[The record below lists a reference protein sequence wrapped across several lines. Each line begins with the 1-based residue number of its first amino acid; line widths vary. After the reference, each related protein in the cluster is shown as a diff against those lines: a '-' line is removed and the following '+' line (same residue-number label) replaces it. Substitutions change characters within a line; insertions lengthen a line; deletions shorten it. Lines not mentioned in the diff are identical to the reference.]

1 ISFRKTETMV
11 AMAENQA
18 TKNGGSSLKFLCSY
32 GGRILP
38 RSIDGKL
45 RYVGGFT
52 RVLSVSH
59 SISFT
64 ELMVKLEEF
73 CGYSVDLKC
82 QLPDGDLE
90 TLISVK
96 SDEDL
101 ANIVEEYDRVHG
113 GKIRAILSPPKQM
126 SPRSSGGDLSPKSP
140 FSVVASPSPPKSPAY
155 MRFLQPRYCVAPT
168 ENLPSRIFR
177 KRAEEYSRCCKC
189 RVHNRDSKLIWH

>member
-1 ISFRKTETMV
+1 MV
-11 AMAENQA
+11 AVAENRK
-18 TKNGGSSLKFLCSY
+18 TKNGENSLKFLCSY

-52 RVLSVSH
+52 RVLSVH
-59 SISFT
+59 HPISFS

-73 CGYSVDLKC
+73 CGYSVELKC

-101 ANIVEEYDRVHG
+101 TNIVEEYDRVNG
-113 GKIRAILSPPKQM
+113 GKIRAILSTPKLM

-140 FSVVASPSPPKSPAY
+140 FSVVASPSPPLYCLPPA
-155 MRFLQPRYCVAPT
+155 
-168 ENLPSRIFR
+168 ENLLSRFR
-177 KRAEEYSRCCKC
+177 MRAGEYSRCCNC
-189 RVHNRDSKLIWH
+189 RVHNRDSKLIWQ

>member
-1 ISFRKTETMV
+1 MV
-11 AMAENQA
+11 TAAKNPA

-52 RVLSVSH
+52 RVLSVNH

-82 QLPDGDLE
+82 QLPNGDLE

-113 GKIRAILSPPKQM
+113 GKIRAILSPPKLI
-126 SPRSSGGDLSPKSP
+126 SPPSSAGDLSPKSP
-140 FSVVASPSPPKSPAY
+140 FSVVASSPPKSPT
-155 MRFLQPRYCVAPT
+155 LLHPRYCVAPM

-177 KRAEEYSRCCKC
+177 MRAEEYSHCCKC

>member
-1 ISFRKTETMV
+1 MAKTKKSD
-11 AMAENQA
+11 N
-18 TKNGGSSLKFLCSY
+18 SLKFLCSY

-52 RVLSVSH
+52 RVLSVVD

-64 ELMVKLEEF
+64 ELMMKLEEF

-101 ANIVEEYDRVHG
+101 TNIVEEYNRVHG
-113 GKIRAILSPPKQM
+113 GKIRAVLSTPKQV
-126 SPRSSGGDLSPKSP
+126 SPRSSGGGGDVSPKSP
-140 FSVVASPSPPKSPAY
+140 FSVVAGY
-155 MRFLQPRYCVAPT
+155 RRFPRPRYQM
-168 ENLPSRIFR
+168 ENLQSGIFR

-189 RVHNRDSKLIWH
+189 RVQNRDSKLIWH

>member
-1 ISFRKTETMV
+1 MV
-11 AMAENQA
+11 AVAENQK
-18 TKNGGSSLKFLCSY
+18 TKNSLKFLCSY

-52 RVLSVSH
+52 RVLSVHH

-64 ELMVKLEEF
+64 ELTMKLEEF
-73 CGYSVDLKC
+73 SGYSVELKC
-82 QLPDGDLE
+82 QLPNGDLE

-101 ANIVEEYDRVHG
+101 VNIVEEYDRVYG

-126 SPRSSGGDLSPKSP
+126 SPRSSGGGGDLSPKSP
-140 FSVVASPSPPKSPAY
+140 FSVVASPSPP
-155 MRFLQPRYCVAPT
+155 RYCVAPPT
-168 ENLPSRIFR
+168 ENLLSRFR
-177 KRAEEYSRCCKC
+177 MRTGEYSRCCNC
-189 RVHNRDSKLIWH
+189 RVPNRDSKLIWQ

>member
-1 ISFRKTETMV
+1 MV
-11 AMAENQA
+11 T
-18 TKNGGSSLKFLCSY
+18 TKKSESSLKFLCSY

-52 RVLSVSH
+52 RVLSVVD
-59 SISFT
+59 SISFS

-73 CGYSVDLKC
+73 CGYAVDLKC

-101 ANIVEEYDRVHG
+101 TNIVEEYNRVYG
-113 GKIRAILSPPKQM
+113 GKIRAVLSTPKHVSPP
-126 SPRSSGGDLSPKSP
+126 SSGGGGDVSPISP
-140 FSVVASPSPPKSPAY
+140 FSVVASPSPPPAY
-155 MRFLQPRYCVAPT
+155 RRFPLSRYQM
-168 ENLPSRIFR
+168 ENLQSGIFR

-189 RVHNRDSKLIWH
+189 RVQNIDSNLIWH

>member
-1 ISFRKTETMV
+1 MV
-11 AMAENQA
+11 T
-18 TKNGGSSLKFLCSY
+18 TKRSESSSLKFLCSY

-45 RYVGGFT
+45 RYVGGYT
-52 RVLSVSH
+52 RVLSVVD
-59 SISFT
+59 SISFS

-101 ANIVEEYDRVHG
+101 TNIVEEYSRVSSGGG
-113 GKIRAILSPPKQM
+113 GKIRAVLSTPKQV
-126 SPRSSGGDLSPKSP
+126 SPRSSGGGDASPKSP
-140 FSVVASPSPPKSPAY
+140 FSVVASPSPLPGYGRLP
-155 MRFLQPRYCVAPT
+155 RPRYQM
-168 ENLPSRIFR
+168 ENLQSGIFR

-189 RVHNRDSKLIWH
+189 RVQNRDSKLIWH

>member
-1 ISFRKTETMV
+1 MV
-11 AMAENQA
+11 AVAENPTA
-18 TKNGGSSLKFLCSY
+18 NNRGSSLKFLCSY

-52 RVLSVSH
+52 RVLSVDH
-59 SISFT
+59 SISFS

-101 ANIVEEYDRVHG
+101 ANIVEEYDRVYG
-113 GKIRAILSPPKQM
+113 GKIRAILSPPKHM
-126 SPRSSGGDLSPKSP
+126 SPRSSGGGGGISPESP
-140 FSVVASPSPPKSPAY
+140 FSVVTSLSPPKSPAY
-155 MRFLQPRYCVAPT
+155 RRFLQPRYCLPPA
-168 ENLPSRIFR
+168 ENLTSRFLMR
-177 KRAEEYSRCCKC
+177 SGEYSQCCKC

>member
-1 ISFRKTETMV
+1 MV
-11 AMAENQA
+11 T
-18 TKNGGSSLKFLCSY
+18 TKKSESSLKFLCSY

-52 RVLSVSH
+52 RVLSVVD
-59 SISFT
+59 SISFS

-73 CGYSVDLKC
+73 CGYAVDLKC

-101 ANIVEEYDRVHG
+101 TNIVEEYNRVYG
-113 GKIRAILSPPKQM
+113 GKIRAVLSTPKHVSPP
-126 SPRSSGGDLSPKSP
+126 SSGGGGGDVSPKSP
-140 FSVVASPSPPKSPAY
+140 FSVVASPSPPPAY
-155 MRFLQPRYCVAPT
+155 RRFPLSRYQM
-168 ENLPSRIFR
+168 ENLQSGIFR

-189 RVHNRDSKLIWH
+189 RVQNRDSKLIWH

>member
-1 ISFRKTETMV
+1 MV
-11 AMAENQA
+11 AAKKSESN
-18 TKNGGSSLKFLCSY
+18 LKFLCSY

-52 RVLSVSH
+52 RVLSVVD
-59 SISFT
+59 SISFS

-73 CGYSVDLKC
+73 CGYTVDLKC

-101 ANIVEEYDRVHG
+101 TNIVEEYNRVYG
-113 GKIRAILSPPKQM
+113 GKIRAVLSTPKQV
-126 SPRSSGGDLSPKSP
+126 SPRSSGGDASPKSP
-140 FSVVASPSPPKSPAY
+140 FSVVASPSPPPAY
-155 MRFLQPRYCVAPT
+155 GRFPRPRYQM
-168 ENLPSRIFR
+168 ENLQSGIFR
-177 KRAEEYSRCCKC
+177 KRAEEYSRCVKC
-189 RVHNRDSKLIWH
+189 RVQNRDSKLIWH

>member
-1 ISFRKTETMV
+1 MV
-11 AMAENQA
+11 T
-18 TKNGGSSLKFLCSY
+18 TKKSESSLKFLCSY

-52 RVLSVSH
+52 RVLSVVD
-59 SISFT
+59 SISFS

-101 ANIVEEYDRVHG
+101 SNIVEEYNRVYYG
-113 GKIRAILSPPKQM
+113 GKIRAVLSTPKQV
-126 SPRSSGGDLSPKSP
+126 SPRSSGGGDVSPKSP
-140 FSVVASPSPPKSPAY
+140 FSVVASPPAAAY
-155 MRFLQPRYCVAPT
+155 GRFPRPRYQM
-168 ENLPSRIFR
+168 ENLQSGIFR

-189 RVHNRDSKLIWH
+189 RVQNRDSKLIWH